1 MELRPKTDICISR
14 GKIQCTADKLQ
25 GGEKHPVPPRLCVNK
40 KIKSEGIRQS
50 GEGVRNEYFER
61 SRLQAVTRLKRQ
73 V

>member
-25 GGEKHPVPPRLCVNK
+25 RGEKHSVPPRLCVSK
-40 KIKSEGIRQS
+40 KIKSEGVRQS
-50 GEGVRNEYFER
+50 RGVRNEYFER